1 MRLLSTF
8 FGEVTLL
15 FCRIKALIL
24 LEIGTAQRTLVVKLK
39 GLEEV
44 CLLAEAD
51 DPEVIKEDL
60 DVPIGF

>member
-1 MRLLSTF
+1 MRLLSAF

-15 FCRIKALIL
+15 FCRIKTLIL
-24 LEIGTAQRTLVVKLK
+24 LKIGAAQRTLVVKLK

-51 DPEVIKEDL
+51 DPEMIKEDL